1 MWTHK
6 AAIYLLK
13 VVECLCPSALPVLGN
28 DVQTF
33 FFQNNFSNEFFFFS
47 SVPELEKNKLRKK
60 IDVR

>member
-28 DVQTF
+28 DV
-33 FFQNNFSNEFFFFS
+33 
-47 SVPELEKNKLRKK
+47 
-60 IDVR
+60 